1 MSVRRALLAAAVVVV
16 VAAAGIGAWV
26 LSGKARRQSGVA
38 ATVNGDPILWS
49 QVDAELGRAAAQF
62 GIDPNSPEFQKQRVD
77 LTKAVI
83 DQLVGTRI
91 VLQEARKRNLQASDK
106 DVNEQLHGIRKRF
119 PTEAEFKT
127 ALERNGF
134 TLASLTE
141 VIRVNLTQRRVAE
154 AVAPGTVTED
164 EVRRHFDANRARYD
178 RPAQI
183 KVSHILFRVAEQG
196 KESVARAKARIVQA
210 RLAEGASFEDL
221 AKQYS
226 DDPGSAQKG
235 GDLGLVSRGTLV
247 KEFEEAAWALK
258 PGQTSGL
265 VKTQYGLHII
275 KVYQVADAQ
284 AAQYE
289 KVKDEIRQQLLAS
302 KREKAFEAWMEE
314 QRKAAKIERFERQ

>member
-1 MSVRRALLAAAVVVV
+1 MSMRRALVAAAVVVV

-26 LSGKARRQSGVA
+26 LSGKARRQGAVA

-49 QVDAELGRAAAQF
+49 QVDAEIGRAAAQF
-62 GIDPNSPEFQKQRVD
+62 GIDPKSPEFQKQHAD

-83 DQLVGTRI
+83 DQLVRTRI
-91 VLQEARKRNLQASDK
+91 IVQEARKRNLQIPDK
-106 DVNEQLHGIRKRF
+106 DVRDQLDDIRKRF

-134 TLASLTE
+134 TLASLTD

-154 AVAPGTVTED
+154 AVAPAAVTED
-164 EVRRHFDANRARYD
+164 EVRRHFEANRAQYD

-196 KESVARAKARIVQA
+196 QEAVARAKARIVQA

-235 GDLGLVSRGTLV
+235 GDLGLVSRGTMV

-275 KVYQVADAQ
+275 RVYQVADAQ

-289 KVKDEIRQQLLAS
+289 KVKDEIRQQLLGS
-302 KREKAFEAWMEE
+302 KREKAFEAWLE
-314 QRKAAKIERFERQ
+314 QQSKAAKIERFERQ

>member
-26 LSGKARRQSGVA
+26 LSGKVRRQSAVA
-38 ATVNGDPILWS
+38 AAVNGDPILWS
-49 QVDAELGRAAAQF
+49 QVDAEIGRAAAQF
-62 GIDPNSPEFQKQRVD
+62 GIDPKSPEFQKQQVD

-83 DQLVGTRI
+83 DQLVGVRI
-91 VLQEARKRNLQASDK
+91 VLQEAQKRNLQVSDK
-106 DVNEQLHGIRKRF
+106 DVNEQLDGIRKRF

-154 AVAPGTVTED
+154 AVAPASVTED
-164 EVRRHFDANRARYD
+164 EVRRYFEANRAQYD
-178 RPAQI
+178 RPARI

-196 KESVARAKARIVQA
+196 KESVARAKARIVLA
-210 RLAEGASFEDL
+210 KLAEGASFEDL
-221 AKQYS
+221 ARQYS
-226 DDPGSAQKG
+226 DDQGSAQRG

-247 KEFEEAAWALK
+247 KEFEEVAWALK

-289 KVKDEIRQQLLAS
+289 RVKDEIRQHLLTS
-302 KREKAFEAWMEE
+302 KREKAFEAWLEQ